1 MKSTSTA
8 IRITFKTKSFSF
20 LQLKLTATSHYGQN
34 GLGAATAREREREQ
48 RSAVTSVRQWVRWR
62 NAKKTI
68 AQVMKVE
75 YMPNMNPSWLQDERM
90 VKLVRVSHAE
100 HWFSLSR
107 LQSARCK
114 QVIASFNPS
123 SSSLFHCKPNRFS
136 FYFHL
141 VTVFFVIYENITFLI
156 LLKSI

>member
-8 IRITFKTKSFSF
+8 IRIASISDFFVF
-20 LQLKLTATSHYGQN
+20 PQLNAMSHSGQN